1 MSKKTGLILLHIG
14 FICWL
19 IAFLNFKDKKEEL
32 GTRMI
37 TQGLILAIVWCIP
50 CVGYIVG
57 TIFTIMAI
65 VNIAKGDEDYKLPI
79 FGEVDWFNKQ

>member
-1 MSKKTGLILLHIG
+1 MNKKTAQIFLHCG
-14 FICWL
+14 FIFWL
-19 IAFLNFKDKKEEL
+19 IAFFNFKDQKEVL
-32 GTRMI
+32 GTRLM

-50 CVGYIVG
+50 CIGYIAG

-79 FGEVDWFNKQ
+79 FGEVDWFNK

>member
-1 MSKKTGLILLHIG
+1 MSKKTGQIFLHLS
-14 FICWL
+14 FIFWL

-37 TQGLILAIVWCIP
+37 TQGLILSIIWCVP
-50 CVGYIVG
+50 FVGYVVG

-65 VNIAKGDEDYKLPI
+65 VHIAKDEDDYKLPVI
-79 FGEVDWFNKQ
+79 GEADWFAGK

>member
-1 MSKKTGLILLHIG
+1 MNKKTAQIFLHCG
-14 FICWL
+14 FIFWL
-19 IAFLNFKDKKEEL
+19 IAFLNFKDQKEVL
-32 GTRMI
+32 GTRLM

-50 CVGYIVG
+50 CIGYIVG

-79 FGEVDWFNKQ
+79 FGEVDWFNK